1 MDQSEPEET
10 HNEVA
15 DVDWS
20 PGGGGATQKKKTKRT
35 KLTKAQR
42 QAIAK
47 AEKDK
52 KTIEARMK
60 KWREQR
66 EVGGDEPPP
75 LRFLD
80 QGEALEKV
88 VDDPNDIVP
97 LQDYWSGLL
106 FLGSAASN
114 QRMWYLST
122 YLTSI
127 AAARATDSTKA

>member
-1 MDQSEPEET
+1 MKWLMSI
-10 HNEVA
+10 
-15 DVDWS
+15 
-20 PGGGGATQKKKTKRT
+20 GLRMGATQKKKTERT

-52 KTIEARMK
+52 KAIEARMK
-60 KWREQR
+60 KWGQQPEA
-66 EVGGDEPPP
+66 GGDEPPP

-97 LQDYWSGLL
+97 LEDYWSGLL

-114 QRMWYLST
+114 RRMWYLST

-127 AAARATDSTKA
+127 AAARATDSTKG